1 MTFEGDLG
9 AGKTFLAR
17 AVARAMGVTGTVP
30 SPTFALV
37 QEYDTA
43 RGALLHVDLY
53 RLRGAGL
60 AGEVARLGLRERR
73 REGAIV
79 LVEWGDDAVDALGG
93 EPAITVRLAIARA
106 EGDEARAA
114 TIAGT
119 RAGDIV

>member
-1 MTFEGDLG
+1 VILEGDLG

-17 AVARAMGVTGTVP
+17 AVARAMGVSGTVP

-43 RGALLHVDLY
+43 RGVLLHVDLY

-73 REGAIV
+73 GEGAIV
-79 LVEWGDDAVDALGG
+79 LVEWGEDATAALGG
-93 EPAITVRLAIARA
+93 EPALAVRLAIARA
-106 EGDEARAA
+106 DGDDARSAA
-114 TIAGT
+114 LSGT
-119 RAGDIV
+119 RVGDIV